1 MGPNGAPIA
10 VVTRADV
17 YRHHTDCLKTDLFST
32 SKAAPGAVGRPR
44 LGESDVVSTIGA
56 SRTIPVVDPTHWEA
70 TRATFRSRLFHRR
83 RSPCTTRIIEMLGSI
98 QRTRLRSHPTA
109 LCGCLSLYVGM
120 RGPARQPQPTNWCHG
135 LPDGKGHGR
144 PSAMDRA
151 WLDLGPT
158 LMILG
163 LMSAGGPHFFA
174 LAVPGNHS
182 VGPYDPVGAPYGR
195 RGHGRLRRPTHAYP
209 RDGKRVNGPFFF
221 LMARFGAV
229 NTDSRH
235 GRYEVKGLR

>member
-10 VVTRADV
+10 VVTRVDV
-17 YRHHTDCLKTDLFST
+17 YRHHPDCLKTDLFST
-32 SKAAPGAVGRPR
+32 SEAASGAVGRPR
-44 LGESDVVSTIGA
+44 LGEFDVVSTIGA

-70 TRATFRSRLFHRR
+70 TRATFRSRLFRR
-83 RSPCTTRIIEMLGSI
+83 RTRHAFLGSI
-98 QRTRLRSHPTA
+98 EVLGWIEPTGLRSHPMA
-109 LCGCLSLYVGM
+109 LCGCLRPCVGM

-135 LPDGKGHGR
+135 LPDGKAHGR

-151 WLDLGPT
+151 WLDLGPK

-174 LAVPGNHS
+174 LVVPGNHS

-195 RGHGRLRRPTHAYP
+195 RGHGRLRWPCIQISV
-209 RDGKRVNGPFFF
+209 DW
-221 LMARFGAV
+221 
-229 NTDSRH
+229 
-235 GRYEVKGLR
+235 KGLRCDPLGGG

>member
-1 MGPNGAPIA
+1 MAGGSRRRLLYACAADAHADSQGTWTMGPNGAPIA

-83 RSPCTTRIIEMLGSI
+83 RSPCTTASGEMLGSKE
-98 QRTRLRSHPTA
+98 RTGLRSHPAA
-109 LCGCLSLYVGM
+109 LSGCLSLYVGM

-144 PSAMDRA
+144 LSAMDRA
-151 WLDLGPT
+151 WLNLGPT
-158 LMILG
+158 LMFLG
-163 LMSAGGPHFFA
+163 LMSAEGPHFLA

-209 RDGKRVNGPFFF
+209 RRGKRV
-221 LMARFGAV
+221 
-229 NTDSRH
+229 
-235 GRYEVKGLR
+235 K

>member
-17 YRHHTDCLKTDLFST
+17 CKHHPDCLKTDLFST
-32 SKAAPGAVGRPR
+32 SKAASVAVGRPR
-44 LGESDVVSTIGA
+44 LGESDVVSTIA
-56 SRTIPVVDPTHWEA
+56 ATLTIPMVDPVHWEA
-70 TRATFRSRLFHRR
+70 MRATLRSRLFHRR
-83 RSPCTTRIIEMLGSI
+83 ARHAFLGSIEMLGSI
-98 QRTRLRSHPTA
+98 RRTGLRSHPTA
-109 LCGCLSLYVGM
+109 LRGCLSLCVGM

-135 LPDGKGHGR
+135 LPDGKAHGR

-195 RGHGRLRRPTHAYP
+195 RGHGRLRWPCIQISVV
-209 RDGKRVNGPFFF
+209 G
-221 LMARFGAV
+221 
-229 NTDSRH
+229 
-235 GRYEVKGLR
+235 KGLNEEAWRRSWGGVDCV

>member
-17 YRHHTDCLKTDLFST
+17 YRHHADCLKTDLFST
-32 SKAAPGAVGRPR
+32 SEAASGPVGRPQ
-44 LGESDVVSTIGA
+44 LGEFEVVSTIGA

-83 RSPCTTRIIEMLGSI
+83 RSPCTSRIIEMLGSI

-109 LCGCLSLYVGM
+109 LCGCLRLYVGM
-120 RGPARQPQPTNWCHG
+120 CGPARQPQPTNWRHG

-158 LMILG
+158 LMFLG
-163 LMSAGGPHFFA
+163 VMSAEGPHF
-174 LAVPGNHS
+174 LPPRSRGTTRWVRTTPW
-182 VGPYDPVGAPYGR
+182 APPTAAAGMDGSDGR
-195 RGHGRLRRPTHAYP
+195 RMHIPGGGRGLRR
-209 RDGKRVNGPFFF
+209 RSLV
-221 LMARFGAV
+221 LCC
-229 NTDSRH
+229 
-235 GRYEVKGLR
+235 